1 MDDQALRERRRAAYE
16 TPRPEVQA
24 LVPPAARRILD
35 LGCASGALGLALKDR
50 QGAEVVG
57 VELMPEYA
65 REAEHVLDRVLC
77 GDVAEALA
85 RADLGTFDCVI
96 AADVLEHL
104 VEPWAALAR
113 ATDLLAPGGVAVV
126 SVPNVQYL
134 KTFMEL
140 ARGSWPREDAGLF
153 DRTHLRWFTIR
164 DARALLEQAGLE
176 VTEVVPQYWFSGWVL
191 TVARRLGDAGLAPF
205 LAGQTLLQGRKPA

>member
-24 LVPPAARRILD
+24 LVPRDAGRILD

-50 QGAEVVG
+50 QGATVTG

-65 REAEHVLDRVLC
+65 REAEDVLDRVLC
-77 GDVAEALA
+77 GDVAEMLA
-85 RADLGTFDCVI
+85 RDDLGRFDCVI

-104 VEPWAALAR
+104 VDPWAVLAR
-113 ATDLLAPGGVAVV
+113 AADLLEGGGTAVV
-126 SVPNVQYL
+126 SLPNVQYL

-140 ARGSWPREDAGLF
+140 AKGSWPTEDAGLF
-153 DRTHLRWFTIR
+153 DRTHLRWFTMR
-164 DARALLEQAGLE
+164 DARSLLEQAGLT
-176 VTEVVPQYWFSGWVL
+176 VTAVAPQYWFRGRAL
-191 TVARRLGDAGLAPF
+191 TWGRRLGDAGLAPF